1 MLDSIISFYHYIE
14 FLILYDFGRRFLRIS
29 LNVVFSMK
37 IPENIQKISKKCLW
51 TMRQDNRIRLFFFR
65 NNLSVYCR
73 ILLRF
78 LSSLLINFK
87 KTTQMDD
94 FERRLCSQTQ
104 ELYNIL
110 PFYMSQIH
118 LKIFPHN
125 TTFSLQLPYIAGHSL

>member
-37 IPENIQKISKKCLW
+37 IPENIQKINKNQQPNKI
-51 TMRQDNRIRLFFFR
+51 TFFR

-78 LSSLLINFK
+78 LSSLLINLNK
-87 KTTQMDD
+87 
-94 FERRLCSQTQ
+94 
-104 ELYNIL
+104 NH
-110 PFYMSQIH
+110 P
-118 LKIFPHN
+118 N
-125 TTFSLQLPYIAGHSL
+125 G